1 MGALWAI
8 VCNFARKMIK
18 TINSWRGIAV
28 IITVILHS
36 TSRLSNAGA
45 MSVTFFFIS
54 SAFLLSMKYPFDR
67 LTTRNY
73 GHFFMS
79 HVMRLFPLH
88 WLALALLIVIT
99 LLLTDESIN
108 WFSTALNALLLQCWF
123 PQHDFR
129 YGLNPVAW
137 FLAVLIYCY
146 LFYPLLAHWLYRSR
160 LRTKALVLL
169 VLMIVLA
176 VILLPLDI
184 PGRERVKD
192 CPLSHLPD
200 IVAGMTCF
208 HLYHVLKDR
217 CRNVGFYTATSI
229 ELVAISLWV
238 PIHLVYRN
246 STFLIP
252 WDDDLI
258 WIVPMSAILLVSAL
272 LNGQEGAVGR
282 VLASR
287 PFQWLGNITFEV
299 FMLQFVAFKLYN
311 YVLAPFVGHFG
322 IDIHGKIVYYVWP
335 LLFVLCWVVNRVF
348 TRPVSRYVKQR
359 FK

>member
-1 MGALWAI
+1 
-8 VCNFARKMIK
+8 MIK

-36 TSRLSNAGA
+36 TLRLSNLGA

-67 LTTRNY
+67 LEPRQY
-73 GHFFMS
+73 GRFFMS
-79 HVMRLFPLH
+79 HAMRLFPLH

-99 LLLTDESIN
+99 LLLTDKSIN
-108 WFSTALNALLLQCWF
+108 WLSTALNALLLQCWF
-123 PQHDFR
+123 PQHEFR

-137 FLAVLIYCY
+137 FLAVLIWCY
-146 LFYPLLAHWLYRSR
+146 LFYPVVTHWLYRKR
-160 LRTKALVLL
+160 LRYKVLVLL
-169 VLMIVLA
+169 VLMAVLA

-192 CPLSHLPD
+192 CPLSHLAD
-200 IVAGMTCF
+200 LVAGLTCF
-208 HLYHVLKDR
+208 DLYQKLKHR
-217 CRNVGFYTATSI
+217 CRNVGFYTATAL
-229 ELVAISLWV
+229 ELVAIFSWV
-238 PIHLVYRN
+238 PIHLVYRHT
-246 STFLIP
+246 TFLIP

-258 WIVPMSAILLVSAL
+258 WIVPMGAILLVSAL
-272 LNGQEGAVGR
+272 LNGQEGAIGR
-282 VLASR
+282 VLAS
-287 PFQWLGNITFEV
+287 PPLQWLGSLTFEM

-322 IDIHGKIVYYVWP
+322 INIHDKVVYLVWP
-335 LLFVLCWVVNRVF
+335 LLLVLCWVVNRFF
-348 TRPVSRYVKQR
+348 TRPVNRYVKQK